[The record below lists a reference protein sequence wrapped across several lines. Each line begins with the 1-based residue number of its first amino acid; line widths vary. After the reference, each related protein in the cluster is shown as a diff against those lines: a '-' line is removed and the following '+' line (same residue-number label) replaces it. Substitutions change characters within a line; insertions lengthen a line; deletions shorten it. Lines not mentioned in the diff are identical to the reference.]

1 MKNESRNKS
10 LDCILLD
17 CFLSDYKSLIRNI
30 KQVKKPIKGTW
41 NSNHFLLLWGEE
53 LRVSTNKM
61 EIKATW
67 RAHVLASQSS
77 Q

>member
-10 LDCILLD
+10 QDCILLD
-17 CFLSDYKSLIRNI
+17 CSLSDYKSLIRNI
-30 KQVKKPIKGTW
+30 KQVKKTNQRYTKLK
-41 NSNHFLLLWGEE
+41 SLSSSLGEE

-67 RAHVLASQSS
+67 RAHVFACQSS
-77 Q
+77 K